1 MITSADIKHAA
12 IRFFSENLDCSALDP
27 AEVWEFLDNEKR
39 RDPKMLDNRALGLKT
54 ALETIKKQLGPSNI
68 ETVGADEFRYHV
80 VQVWLARAFCYF
92 ASQVAT
98 KLENSQT
105 LTQPYCEIFDSAKDL
120 VWGRNSA
127 LLDFCLDV
135 HYIAKQPLFQ
145 EQGWVCP
152 EEDLEDLA
160 KALKTLRSYTWE
172 KFEKTFEIPH
182 DSGSTYSFDV
192 DGVSGMSNWDIETAI
207 GLLSAEW
214 SKRQS
219 TSERG
224 NPSETSMSMQGT
236 EADGTK
242 FYDDTTTELNTSSES
257 GKK

>member
-27 AEVWEFLDNEKR
+27 AEVWEFLDNQKR

-54 ALETIKKQLGPSNI
+54 ALETIRKQLGPSNI

-98 KLENSQT
+98 QLENNQT

-120 VWGRNSA
+120 VRDRNSA

-135 HYIAKQPLFQ
+135 HYIAKLPLFQ

-172 KFEKTFEIPH
+172 RFEQTFEIPH

-192 DGVSGMSNWDIETAI
+192 KDLSGMSNWDVRTAME
-207 GLLSAEW
+207 LLSAEW

-219 TSERG
+219 TREGS
-224 NPSETSMSMQGT
+224 NVSETSTSMEGT
-236 EADGTK
+236 NP
-242 FYDDTTTELNTSSES
+242 DDAKSNTARTTRSNASSGS
-257 GKK
+257 GPK